1 MLTSCHDSVRKGLR
15 WICRHTH
22 RTATVR
28 LIDDTGFDSPPAVRF
43 CTFQNPLDFTEL
55 EPRLAFAGFPAEAP
69 GGLFVAIQGAHTDAF
84 VLSAP
89 QTGNSLQVL
98 LVNPRFLAPADDVNN
113 TASALRL
120 LLLWSN
126 AHVAGPLATNRRD
139 HVTRGI
145 LGFVYGALTGHDWSQ
160 VEGDYLAAPRAEH
173 SQDRLTRS
181 VGGPPAFAVI
191 LRRDYRTIAEDTATG
206 ERWFAELAERY
217 KVCSN
222 PALSSFALRLA
233 SCPSNVFAM
242 YKENLQT
249 LFTEIKRVPTLL
261 RGARLLALLSAN
273 DTTDATTS
281 MLPSWTWR

>member
-1 MLTSCHDSVRKGLR
+1 LLTSCHDSVRKGLR

-145 LGFVYGALTGHDWSQ
+145 LVPYERTR
-160 VEGDYLAAPRAEH
+160 Y
-173 SQDRLTRS
+173 RL
-181 VGGPPAFAVI
+181 
-191 LRRDYRTIAEDTATG
+191 
-206 ERWFAELAERY
+206 
-217 KVCSN
+217 
-222 PALSSFALRLA
+222 
-233 SCPSNVFAM
+233 
-242 YKENLQT
+242 
-249 LFTEIKRVPTLL
+249 
-261 RGARLLALLSAN
+261 
-273 DTTDATTS
+273 
-281 MLPSWTWR
+281 